1 MLKLIYKYEAQI
13 AVCKN
18 STFNKNAIV
27 NKKIVEKETSEQC
40 FDAVEATRNMLY
52 QKGFD
57 VAAWGK
63 MYHKDTLQ
71 GISFPEGLIHEDIP
85 TTYKAMLKCKRVAFT
100 TRKLYCYQIREA
112 SIENQKFTIKKMD
125 CIKTAQMMLDD
136 IKANHPEL
144 LKAARSRYVAANFH
158 ILAQINDNIPEKRL
172 IINNIKRM
180 RGLVLRDKLASIR
193 VRGACLLSFVSF
205 DLTIFILNLKK

>member
-1 MLKLIYKYEAQI
+1 MEKFDYLVVGSGLYGAIFAHETKAHGKSVLVVDKRPNIAGNIYTESVEGINVHKYGAHI
-13 AVCKN
+13 FHTN
-18 STFNKNAIV
+18 
-27 NKKIVEKETSEQC
+27 NKKVWSYITQFAEFNRFTNSPVANYKSE
-40 FDAVEATRNMLY
+40 L
-52 QKGFD
+52 
-57 VAAWGK
+57 
-63 MYHKDTLQ
+63 
-71 GISFPEGLIHEDIP
+71 
-85 TTYKAMLKCKRVAFT
+85 
-100 TRKLYCYQIREA
+100 YQIREA

>member
-1 MLKLIYKYEAQI
+1 
-13 AVCKN
+13 
-18 STFNKNAIV
+18 
-27 NKKIVEKETSEQC
+27 
-40 FDAVEATRNMLY
+40 
-52 QKGFD
+52 
-57 VAAWGK
+57 
-63 MYHKDTLQ
+63 
-71 GISFPEGLIHEDIP
+71 
-85 TTYKAMLKCKRVAFT
+85 
-100 TRKLYCYQIREA
+100 
-112 SIENQKFTIKKMD
+112 MD